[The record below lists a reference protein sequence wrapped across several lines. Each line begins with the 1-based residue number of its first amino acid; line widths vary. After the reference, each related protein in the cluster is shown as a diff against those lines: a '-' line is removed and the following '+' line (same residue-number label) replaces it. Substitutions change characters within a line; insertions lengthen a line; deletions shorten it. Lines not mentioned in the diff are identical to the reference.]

1 MKQKSEGSARLC
13 GNAIWQRRSGFNR
26 AAVVAFLG
34 AAVASA
40 SMAQGVSRVVNP
52 GATPPSQVV
61 QAGPAPAGALPQT
74 GPTPQY
80 AAQPGPGM
88 QGPLASPAVSAPAA
102 ANAAMP
108 TPYVGTAQSV
118 LDRVAPLTPK
128 EIVNLR
134 KSIEERKDAF
144 TENISGAPPARPTS
158 TQTTIDLT
166 PGATPPVLRLAL
178 RQGATITFVDLAGR
192 PWPVEAS
199 DNFNAEGYK
208 VTGLAEH
215 AFSVGLIKPQIGNV
229 AFKLKDIVRPVM
241 VTVMPAQDATD
252 YNLDLVVPKFVGGVP
267 PTAMASAAPAPS
279 HMSDELMAY
288 LYRSPP
294 RSARRLNVAGS
305 ATDEIMA
312 WQISPTSMAVRTSAQ
327 VLSPAWIRRQ
337 GSTDGVFVYQLP
349 LTPVVVIAQ
358 GGELRNVSLSGIS
371 VEPAGSGSSTVT
383 GAILSNARLQGYPQ

>member
-1 MKQKSEGSARLC
+1 MLRHG
-13 GNAIWQRRSGFNR
+13 WR
-26 AAVVAFLG
+26 AYGQVAVISFLG
-34 AAVASA
+34 AGLVSA

-52 GATPPSQVV
+52 SSGPAPGA
-61 QAGPAPAGALPQT
+61 QAAQMGPAPAGALPQN
-74 GPTPQY
+74 GPAPQY
-80 AAQPGPGM
+80 SAAQQPG
-88 QGPLASPAVSAPAA
+88 QGFQGQLASPAVNPPAA
-102 ANAAMP
+102 ANVAMP
-108 TPYVGTAQSV
+108 TPYIGTTQSV

-144 TENISGAPPARPTS
+144 SENITGAPPARPTS

-215 AFSVGLIKPQIGNV
+215 SFSVGLIKPQIGNV

-252 YNLDLVVPKFVGGVP
+252 YNLDLVVPKFVGGIP
-267 PTAMASAAPAPS
+267 PTAMASAAPAHS

-294 RSARRLNVAGS
+294 REARRLTVAGS

-312 WQISPTSMAVRTSAQ
+312 WQISPSSMAVRTSAQ

-337 GSTDGVFVYQLP
+337 GSSDGVFVYQLP
-349 LTPVVVIAQ
+349 LTPVVVVAQ

-371 VEPAGSGSSTVT
+371 VEPAGSGATSVT
-383 GAILSNARLQGYPQ
+383 GAILSNARMQGNFK